1 MEYILGVNRIMVYGV
16 GAEKDA
22 VWSPERSFT
31 QLDGRWV
38 GRSANG
44 RPSTTRET
52 PPPLLDLL
60 PPPSAGLP
68 TL

>member
-44 RPSTTRET
+44 RPPPRGKHG
-52 PPPLLDLL
+52 PPPRL
-60 PPPSAGLP
+60 
-68 TL
+68 